1 MPTSWNIQERNYKS
15 DHKFFGK
22 DKGVASS
29 EFYDAW
35 EDLSITSRADIGIC
49 KFHGSD
55 L

>member
-35 EDLSITSRADIGIC
+35 EPGGGGGVAPPRNDQMFPN
-49 KFHGSD
+49 K
-55 L
+55 